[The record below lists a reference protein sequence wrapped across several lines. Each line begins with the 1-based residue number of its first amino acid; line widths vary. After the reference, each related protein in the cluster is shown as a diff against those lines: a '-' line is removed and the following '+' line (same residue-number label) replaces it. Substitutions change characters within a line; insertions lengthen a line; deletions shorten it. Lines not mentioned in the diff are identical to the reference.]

1 MDSSNYIVESG
12 LASSSGDAVKLLLS
26 IVPSWDDINPVASD
40 FIQEAMREVD
50 LMRAGNNI
58 RGSVFEYLV
67 GLSILK
73 AGIKPFYRQ
82 AQITYVNNAIFDFAL
97 WKNGEVP
104 ISLSVKTSLRERY
117 KQAELEAAA
126 LKGVHKKSENY
137 LITLD
142 HQQVARISNNSNSI
156 DHHSFIDK
164 YILADRAEFDELIK
178 YFQSINFEEPKI
190 ISPMKTLK
198 IVS

>member
-1 MDSSNYIVESG
+1 MESG
-12 LASSSGDAVKLLLS
+12 LASSSGDAVQLLLS
-26 IVPSWDDINPVASD
+26 IVPSWEDINPVASE
-40 FIQEAMREVD
+40 FIQEVMREVD

-67 GLSILK
+67 GLSLLK
-73 AGIKPFYRQ
+73 AGIRPFYRQ

-126 LKGVHKKSENY
+126 LKDVHKKSENY

-142 HQQVARISNNSNSI
+142 GQQVSRISNNSNSI

-178 YFQSINFEEPKI
+178 YLQSINFAEPKE
-190 ISPMKTLK
+190 ISPMKSLK

>member
-1 MDSSNYIVESG
+1 MESG

-26 IVPSWDDINPVASD
+26 IVPSWQDINPVASD
-40 FIQEAMREVD
+40 FIQEVMREVD

-67 GLSILK
+67 GLSLLK
-73 AGIKPFYRQ
+73 AGIRPFYRQ

-142 HQQVARISNNSNSI
+142 GQQVSRISNNSNSI

-178 YFQSINFEEPKI
+178 YLQSITFAEPKV
-190 ISPMKTLK
+190 ISPMKSLK

>member
-1 MDSSNYIVESG
+1 
-12 LASSSGDAVKLLLS
+12 
-26 IVPSWDDINPVASD
+26 
-40 FIQEAMREVD
+40 MREVD

-58 RGSVFEYLV
+58 RGSVFEYVV
-67 GLSILK
+67 GLNLLK
-73 AGIKPFYRQ
+73 AGIRPFYRQ

-126 LKGVHKKSENY
+126 LKNVHKKSENY

-142 HQQVARISNNSNSI
+142 SQQVSRIANNANSI

-164 YILADRAEFDELIK
+164 YLLADTAQFDELIK
-178 YFQSINFEEPKI
+178 YLKSIDFQEPAMM
-190 ISPMKTLK
+190 SPMKSLK
-198 IVS
+198 VVS

>member
-137 LITLD
+137 LITLV

>member
-1 MDSSNYIVESG
+1 MVSSNYIVESG
-12 LASSSGDAVKLLLS
+12 LASSSGDAVKLLLE
-26 IVPSWDDINPVASD
+26 IVPTWEDINPVASE
-40 FIQEAMREVD
+40 FIQDVMREVD
-50 LMRAGNNI
+50 IMRAGNNI
-58 RGSVFEYLV
+58 RGSVFEYIV
-67 GLSILK
+67 GLSLLR

-126 LKGVHKKSENY
+126 LKNVHKKSENY

-142 HQQVARISNNSNSI
+142 KQQVSRIANNANSI

-164 YILADRAEFDELIK
+164 YLLADTAQFDELIK
-178 YFQSINFEEPKI
+178 YLKSIDFKEPAM
-190 ISPMKTLK
+190 ISPMKSLK
-198 IVS
+198 IVT